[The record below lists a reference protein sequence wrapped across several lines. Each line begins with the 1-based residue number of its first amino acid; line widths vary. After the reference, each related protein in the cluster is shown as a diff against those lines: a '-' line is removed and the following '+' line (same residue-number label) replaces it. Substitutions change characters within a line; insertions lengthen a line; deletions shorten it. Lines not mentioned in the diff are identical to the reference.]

1 MDPTIIF
8 TVALLVFV
16 ALIFSPLGLGGGVL
30 YMPIFLY
37 LLDWRVQEAVL
48 GSLLLVLMVSLG
60 SSLSHNKS
68 GHADSTVARVGR
80 ITATFFAVVG
90 TIITGILLGS
100 VGEIGVKVVASA
112 ILVFVIERTITR
124 MRKEQSEVGTPPDF
138 EPLKKKYQIGAAFAG
153 TASGLLGIGGGAIL
167 VTLNRSLLK
176 MDPHKAAGTS
186 FQIEATV
193 VPVALVSHIIFDGVA
208 LDLFHTVGALGS
220 VLIPLLVFTTAF
232 FGAKF
237 AIQYL
242 PKKLVTVVFLGAVSL
257 GLFRYFIDF
266 ASVA

>member
-8 TVALLVFV
+8 AVALLLFV

-30 YMPIFLY
+30 YVPIFLY
-37 LLDWRVQEAVL
+37 LLEWKVQEAVL
-48 GSLLLVLMVSLG
+48 GSLLLVLMVALG

-68 GHADSTVARVGR
+68 GHADSTVARVGQ

-90 TIITGILLGS
+90 TILTGVLLES
-100 VGEIGVKVVASA
+100 VGEIGVKILASA
-112 ILVFVIERTITR
+112 ILVFVVERTITR
-124 MRKEQSEVGTPPDF
+124 MRTEDSEGETPPDF
-138 EPLKKKYQIGAAFAG
+138 EPLKRKYQVGTALAG

-186 FQIEATV
+186 FQIETTV
-193 VPVALVSHIIFDGVA
+193 VPVALVTHIIFDGVA
-208 LDLFHTVGALGS
+208 LDLYHRVGALGL
-220 VLIPLLVFTTAF
+220 VLIPLLVFITAF
-232 FGAKF
+232 LGAKF
-237 AIQYL
+237 AIKYL
-242 PKKLVTVVFLGAVSL
+242 PKKAVTAIFLLAVSL

-266 ASVA
+266 ASMV

>member
-1 MDPTIIF
+1 MDPTTIF
-8 TVALLVFV
+8 AVALLLFV
-16 ALIFSPLGLGGGVL
+16 ALVFSPLGLGGGVL
-30 YMPIFLY
+30 YVPIFLY
-37 LLDWRVQEAVL
+37 LLDWGVQEAVM
-48 GSLLLVLMVSLG
+48 GSLLLVFMVALG

-68 GHADSTVARVGR
+68 GHADSAVARVGQ
-80 ITATFFAVVG
+80 ITATIFAVIG
-90 TIITGILLGS
+90 TILTGILLES
-100 VGEIGVKVVASA
+100 VGEIGVKVLASA
-112 ILVFVIERTITR
+112 ILIFVVERTITR
-124 MRKEQSEVGTPPDF
+124 MRKEQSEVETHLDF
-138 EPLKKKYQIGAAFAG
+138 EPLKKKYQVGAAFAG

-186 FQIEATV
+186 FQIESTV
-193 VPVALVSHIIFDGVA
+193 VPVALVSHIILDGVA
-208 LDLFHTVGALGS
+208 LDLYHTVGALGS

-242 PKKLVTVVFLGAVSL
+242 SKKVVTAIFLAAVSL

-266 ASVA
+266 ATMI

>member
-8 TVALLVFV
+8 AVALLLFV

-30 YMPIFLY
+30 YVPIFLY
-37 LLDWRVQEAVL
+37 LLEWKVQEAVL
-48 GSLLLVLMVSLG
+48 GSLLLVLMVALG

-68 GHADSTVARVGR
+68 GHADSTVARVGQ

-90 TIITGILLGS
+90 TILTGVLLES
-100 VGEIGVKVVASA
+100 VGEIGVKILASA
-112 ILVFVIERTITR
+112 ILVFVVERTITR
-124 MRKEQSEVGTPPDF
+124 MRTEDSEGETPPDF
-138 EPLKKKYQIGAAFAG
+138 EPLKRKYQVGTAFAG

-186 FQIEATV
+186 FQIETTV
-193 VPVALVSHIIFDGVA
+193 VPVAL
-208 LDLFHTVGALGS
+208 DLYHRVGALGL
-220 VLIPLLVFTTAF
+220 VLIPLLVFITAF
-232 FGAKF
+232 LGAKF
-237 AIQYL
+237 AIKYL
-242 PKKLVTVVFLGAVSL
+242 PKKAVTAIFLLAVSL

-266 ASVA
+266 ASMV